1 MEKKELPETMKLYTL
16 QEAAEIL
23 KVTHRSIHRYMKDG
37 RLESRKVGGRWR
49 ITQGAI
55 ENFIQGEEN
64 DN

>member
-1 MEKKELPETMKLYTL
+1 METKDLPETMKLYTL

-23 KVTHRSIHRYMKDG
+23 KVTSRSIHRYMRDG

-55 ENFIQGEEN
+55 ESFIQGEN
-64 DN
+64 VD